1 MSIRSFPSALLLG
14 ILAGLP
20 IAATSTAQSNPA
32 AVSLPGDTRSPQTVA
47 GKTPTPDASRKV
59 AANYGKLPISF
70 EANHGQTDKRVKF
83 VARGSGYGL
92 YLSGNEAVLALH
104 APQSK
109 ETPSGTDPLAKSHPL
124 PSVKTD
130 IVRMQ
135 LRNANPAAQPVGID
149 ALPGTANY
157 FVGKDPSQ
165 WHTDIPT
172 YSRVKFSAVY
182 PGIDLVYYGN
192 QSQLEYDFVV
202 APKADA
208 KAIKLHFAGASKLA
222 LSANGDL
229 SISAKDGQIAFHKP
243 VIYQEAGGQRQPVEG
258 RFILLANNSVGFTLG
273 RYDRSQP
280 LVIDPLLVYST
291 YLGGYDTDGGNAIAV
306 DGSGNAYVTGFM
318 SRNDDFPVT
327 PGAFQTVDNAD
338 DSTTNAYIAKLNP
351 AGTALLY
358 STYLG
363 GDGTDS
369 PSSIAIDGQGN
380 AYITGTAGS
389 HNFPVTPGAFQTVN
403 KGVEYLAGNAFVTK
417 LNPAGTKLVYST
429 YLGGSYI
436 DEASSIAI
444 DGQGNAYVA
453 GISFSDDFPVTPGA
467 FQTVNNGTANR
478 GTNAFVTKL
487 NPTGTGLVYSTYL
500 GGSFNDGAYSI
511 AIDGQG
517 NAYVAGG
524 ATSQDFPVTP
534 GAFQTTK
541 KAYIDSGFVAKLN
554 SAGVSLLYST
564 FLGGS
569 GSTGLGDSV
578 SGIAVDG
585 TGNAYVAGDAY
596 SPDFPVTPGA
606 FQTVSKSASQT
617 GFVTKLNPAGAEL
630 VYSTYL
636 GGSGSSAG
644 YGDSPTAIV
653 LDDTGS
659 AYVTGVTASTD
670 FPVADALQGTNDAY
684 LPKTSGYVPF
694 MGTAFVTKLDPSGA
708 ELLFSTYLGGS
719 REDTANGIALDNDGN
734 VYVIGETTS
743 TDFPVTPG
751 AFLTKNRAY
760 YGNTGFVSKLDLK
773 DPSSLTSTVTTL
785 TTGGNTQTAGVP
797 IKFSATVAGLDNGL
811 TPTGN
816 VVFSVGGT
824 PVATVPLDLGA
835 AVWETSTLSPGT
847 HPVRASFLGGPNFRP
862 SSAIQ
867 FETIVFPLID
877 FAPKS
882 GQYDVNQLTV
892 TLSPNP
898 PNSTIY
904 YTLDGSTPTAA
915 SPVYTGALTL
925 HPGFV
930 PGPTTIAAREVLS
943 DGSLSLVSEATYD
956 IVPPTP
962 TPIFQPASGSYP
974 AGQQITITSA
984 IFPTVDVSIYYT
996 TDGSVPTTKSTV
1008 YTGPITLNPGSETI
1022 RAIATFSANPPHA
1035 PSVVNS
1041 ATYTTP

>member
-92 YLSGNEAVLALH
+92 YLNGQDAVLALH
-104 APQSK
+104 ATQSGK
-109 ETPSGTDPLAKSHPL
+109 TPSGTDPLAKSHPL

-172 YSRVKFSAVY
+172 YSRVKFSGVY

-243 VIYQEAGGQRQPVEG
+243 VIYQEANGQRKPVEG
-258 RFILLANNSVGFTLG
+258 RFTLFANNSVGFTLG

-351 AGTALLY
+351 AGTALL
-358 STYLG
+358 
-363 GDGTDS
+363 
-369 PSSIAIDGQGN
+369 
-380 AYITGTAGS
+380 
-389 HNFPVTPGAFQTVN
+389 
-403 KGVEYLAGNAFVTK
+403 
-417 LNPAGTKLVYST
+417 YST

-569 GSTGLGDSV
+569 GSIGLGDSV

-606 FQTVSKSASQT
+606 FQTVDKSASQT

-915 SPVYTGALTL
+915 SPVYTGVLTL
-925 HPGFV
+925 HPGSV